1 MANNTNEQK
10 YFLDLEGLRTL
21 WAKINSNFANK
32 EFVDNELDTIKTD
45 VSTLT
50 GEFNDFKGQ
59 TNNDI
64 TAVNETIATFIPRDV
79 ENYTNAL
86 EVAVGLTPG
95 TVINIKNNETIDGKT
110 YIAGLYMVMN
120 PNNDPNNPN
129 SIIEKVSTSAGS
141 GVGGNIEDLAESLN
155 DLYRTAVMSASIVDE
170 ANNPL
175 TPSVTKAENTLVFTI
190 DNEFKAN
197 SESVNALTHRAIS
210 AMYGE
215 LLDKIDKLPK
225 FDIKVIEGNDLPT
238 TDISTTT
245 IYLLKNDN
253 SNNLYTEY
261 IYIKEG
267 TDYKWE
273 KLGEQSINVDNFVKP
288 EQLEA
293 AIKSEIEA
301 IKPTL
306 LNTLKND
313 IIAETE
319 TRYATKD
326 ELGDKVSTNDLTTAL
341 SDYYTKSE
349 ADTAFLNVEK
359 ADTLYAPKDS
369 INDFMTEDGI
379 IASIQTGNIG
389 NYIRITDDQINSLV
403 AGIE

>member
-50 GEFNDFKGQ
+50 GEFDDFKGQ

-129 SIIEKVSTSAGS
+129 NIIEKVSTSTGS
-141 GVGGNIEDLAESLN
+141 GVGGNIEDLAESLT
-155 DLYRTAVMSASIVDE
+155 DLYRVAITSATIVDE
-170 ANNPL
+170 SDNKLSLVEKGENNL
-175 TPSVTKAENTLVFTI
+175 I
-190 DNEFKAN
+190 FKYDDKFEAN
-197 SESVNALTHRAIS
+197 SESVNAITHRAVARMFGTLSEQITQ
-210 AMYGE
+210 
-215 LLDKIDKLPK
+215 IPK
-225 FDIKVIEGNDLPT
+225 FKISVVEVLPESE
-238 TDISTTT
+238 ISTAT
-245 IYLLKNDN
+245 IYLLKNGNTD
-253 SNNLYTEY
+253 NLYTEY
-261 IYIKEG
+261 IYVKEG

-273 KLGEQSINVDNFVKP
+273 KLGEQTINVDDFVKP
-288 EQLEA
+288 DQLED
-293 AIKSEIEA
+293 AINSVINT

-306 LNTLKND
+306 SAEIKND
-313 IIAETE
+313 IISEA
-319 TRYATKD
+319 KD
-326 ELGDKVSTNDLTTAL
+326 IFASKDDIKDVVNKGELTTTL
-341 SDYYTKSE
+341 GDYYTKTN
-349 ADTAFLNVEK
+349 ADEKFLTVEK
-359 ADTLYAPKDS
+359 ANNLYAS
-369 INDFMTEDGI
+369 IGSIDEFMKEDDI
-379 IASIQTGNIG
+379 ITSIQTGNIG
-389 NYIRITDDQINSLV
+389 NYIRITDEQINSLV

>member
-50 GEFNDFKGQ
+50 GEFDVFKGQ

-64 TAVNETIATFIPRDV
+64 TAVNETIATFIPHNV

-129 SIIEKVSTSAGS
+129 NIIEKVSTSAGS
-141 GVGGNIEDLAESLN
+141 GIGGNIEDLAESLT
-155 DLYRTAVMSASIVDE
+155 DLYRVAVTAATIVDE

-190 DNEFKAN
+190 DNEFKVN
-197 SESVNALTHRAIS
+197 SDSVNALTHRAIS
-210 AMYGE
+210 AMYGD
-215 LLDKIDKLPK
+215 LIDKINKLPK

-245 IYLLKNDN
+245 IYLLKNSSTD
-253 SNNLYTEY
+253 NLYTEY
-261 IYIKEG
+261 IYVKEG

-306 LNTLKND
+306 LNALKND
-313 IIAETE
+313 IFAETE
-319 TRYATKD
+319 TRYATKG
-326 ELGDKVSTNDLTTAL
+326 ELGDKVSTNDLTTTL
-341 SDYYTKSE
+341 SNYYTKSE

-359 ADTLYAPKDS
+359 ADDLYAS
-369 INDFMTEDGI
+369 IGSIDGFMKEDDI